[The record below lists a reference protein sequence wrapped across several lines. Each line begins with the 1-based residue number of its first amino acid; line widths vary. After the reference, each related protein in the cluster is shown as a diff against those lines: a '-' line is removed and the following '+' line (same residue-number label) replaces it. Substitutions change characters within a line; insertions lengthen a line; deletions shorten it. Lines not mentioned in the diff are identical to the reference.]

1 MADMNSLM
9 NSELYKPNSHK
20 AKQEEKERPPKD
32 IQKVVTGNVRSKDQP
47 MAKKMAKSFL
57 ADDVSNVKS
66 YIILDVLIPTIKEA
80 ISQIIKNGSDML
92 IFGDVKPS
100 GNIRKG
106 GGYNYN
112 GISSNKSMVTNPHRM
127 PNRRAMH
134 DFREVTF
141 ETRSDAMEVLSQ
153 LNELIENYGSATV
166 EDFYIFIGEGKT
178 AKYTDRKWGW
188 TNLEGRNI
196 ERVLGGG
203 YMIDLPPAEALE

>member
-1 MADMNSLM
+1 
-9 NSELYKPNSHK
+9 
-20 AKQEEKERPPKD
+20 
-32 IQKVVTGNVRSKDQP
+32 

-57 ADDVSNVKS
+57 ADDLSNVKS

-80 ISQIIKNGSDML
+80 VSQIIKNGSDML
-92 IFGDVKPS
+92 IFGDVKPL
-100 GNIRKG
+100 G
-106 GGYNYN
+106 GKRAGYNYN
-112 GISSNKSMVTNPHRM
+112 GISSSKSVVKSPHKTA
-127 PNRRAMH
+127 NRRAMH

-141 ETRSDAMEVLSQ
+141 ETRADAMEVLSQ

>member
-9 NSELYKPNSHK
+9 NSDLYKPNSHK
-20 AKQEEKERPPKD
+20 AKEEQRKPPKD
-32 IQKVVTGNVRSKDQP
+32 IQKVITGGVKSKEQP

-57 ADDVSNVKS
+57 ADDVANVKS

-92 IFGDVKPS
+92 IFGDVKPVS
-100 GNIRKG
+100 SRKS
-106 GGYNYN
+106 GYNYN
-112 GISSNKSMVTNPHRM
+112 GISSKSSMVTSPHRTA
-127 PNRRAMH
+127 NRRAMH

>member
-9 NSELYKPNSHK
+9 NSELYQPNSHK
-20 AKQEEKERPPKD
+20 AKKEAAQKPPKD
-32 IQKVVTGNVRSKDQP
+32 IQKVISGGIKSKEQP
-47 MAKKMAKSFL
+47 IAKKMAKSFL
-57 ADDVSNVKS
+57 ADDISNVKS
-66 YIILDVLIPTIKEA
+66 YILLDVLIPTIKEA

-92 IFGDVKPS
+92 IFGDVKPI
-100 GNIRKG
+100 GGRK

-112 GISSNKSMVTNPHRM
+112 GITSSKSSIVSSPHRTA
-127 PNRRAMH
+127 NRRAMH

>member
-9 NSELYKPNSHK
+9 NSDLYKPNSHK
-20 AKQEEKERPPKD
+20 AKKEEQQKPPKD
-32 IQKVVTGNVRSKDQP
+32 IQKVITGGIKSKEQP
-47 MAKKMAKSFL
+47 IAKKMAKSFL
-57 ADDVSNVKS
+57 ADDISNVKS
-66 YIILDVLIPTIKEA
+66 YILLDVLIPTIKEA

-92 IFGDVKPS
+92 IFGDVKPV
-100 GNIRKG
+100 GGKK

-112 GISSNKSMVTNPHRM
+112 GISSGKSSIMSSPHRTA
-127 PNRRAMH
+127 NRRAMH

>member
-9 NSELYKPNSHK
+9 NSDLYKPNSHK
-20 AKQEEKERPPKD
+20 AKKEQQQEKPPKE
-32 IQKVVTGNVRSKDQP
+32 IQKVVTGNVKSKEQP

-57 ADDVSNVKS
+57 ADDLSNVKS

-80 ISQIIKNGSDML
+80 VSQIIKNGSDML
-92 IFGDVKPS
+92 IFGDVKPL
-100 GNIRKG
+100 G
-106 GGYNYN
+106 GKRAGYNYN
-112 GISSNKSMVTNPHRM
+112 GISSSKSMVKNPHKTA
-127 PNRRAMH
+127 NRRAMH

>member
-9 NSELYKPNSHK
+9 NSDLYKPNSHK
-20 AKQEEKERPPKD
+20 SKKEIKELPPKNV
-32 IQKVVTGNVRSKDQP
+32 QKVVSGNVKSKEQP
-47 MAKKMAKSFL
+47 LAKKMVKGFL
-57 ADDVSNVKS
+57 ADDISNVKN
-66 YIILDVLIPTIKEA
+66 YIFMDVLIPTIKEA

-100 GNIRKG
+100 HNRL
-106 GGYNYN
+106 NYN
-112 GISSNKSMVTNPHRM
+112 GISKKNSNSLLQHRTV
-127 PNRRAMH
+127 NRRATH
-134 DFREVTF
+134 DFRDVTF

-166 EDFYIFIGEGKT
+166 EDFYTFIGEGQM

-188 TNLEGRNI
+188 TSLEGRNI

>member
-9 NSELYKPNSHK
+9 NSDLYKPNSHK
-20 AKQEEKERPPKD
+20 AKKEIKEKPPKNV
-32 IQKVVTGNVRSKDQP
+32 QKVVSGGVKTKEQP
-47 MAKKMAKSFL
+47 LAKKMAHSFL
-57 ADDVSNVKS
+57 ADDVANVKS

-100 GNIRKG
+100 SSRG

-112 GISSNKSMVTNPHRM
+112 GITKKSNNSLTHRTV
-127 PNRRAMH
+127 NRRATH
-134 DFREVTF
+134 DFRDVTF

-153 LNELIENYGSATV
+153 LNELIENYGNATV
-166 EDFYIFIGEGKT
+166 EDFYTFIGEGKT

-188 TNLEGRNI
+188 TDLEGRNI

>member
-9 NSELYKPNSHK
+9 NSELYQPNSHK
-20 AKQEEKERPPKD
+20 AKKEAAQKPPKD
-32 IQKVVTGNVRSKDQP
+32 IQKVISGGVKSKEQP

-57 ADDVSNVKS
+57 ADDISNVKS
-66 YIILDVLIPTIKEA
+66 YILLDVLIPTIKEA

-92 IFGDVKPS
+92 IFGDVKPI
-100 GNIRKG
+100 GGRK

-112 GISSNKSMVTNPHRM
+112 GITSGKSSIVSSPHRTA
-127 PNRRAMH
+127 NRRAMH

>member
-9 NSELYKPNSHK
+9 NSDLYKPNSHK
-20 AKQEEKERPPKD
+20 AKKEEQAKPPKD
-32 IQKVVTGNVRSKDQP
+32 IQKVITGGVKSKDQP
-47 MAKKMAKSFL
+47 MAKKMARSFL
-57 ADDVSNVKS
+57 ADDIANVKS

-92 IFGDVKPS
+92 IFGDVKPVGS
-100 GNIRKG
+100 TRR

-112 GISSNKSMVTNPHRM
+112 GISSGKTSMITNPHRTA
-127 PNRRAMH
+127 NRRAMH

>member
-9 NSELYKPNSHK
+9 NSDLYKPNSHK
-20 AKQEEKERPPKD
+20 AKKEQQQERPPKE
-32 IQKVVTGNVRSKDQP
+32 IQKVVTGNVKSKEQP

-57 ADDVSNVKS
+57 ADDLSNVKS

-80 ISQIIKNGSDML
+80 VSQIIKNGSDML
-92 IFGDVKPS
+92 IFGDVKPL
-100 GNIRKG
+100 G
-106 GGYNYN
+106 GKRAGYNYN
-112 GISSNKSMVTNPHRM
+112 GISSSKSMVKNPHKTA
-127 PNRRAMH
+127 NRRAMH

-141 ETRSDAMEVLSQ
+141 ETRADAMEVLSQ

>member
-100 GNIRKG
+100 GTRGVRLPLFFHKRDCWGDRGDSPAARPLRCCG
-106 GGYNYN
+106 GLAVRERT
-112 GISSNKSMVTNPHRM
+112 S
-127 PNRRAMH
+127 RRFA
-134 DFREVTF
+134 
-141 ETRSDAMEVLSQ
+141 
-153 LNELIENYGSATV
+153 
-166 EDFYIFIGEGKT
+166 
-178 AKYTDRKWGW
+178 
-188 TNLEGRNI
+188 
-196 ERVLGGG
+196 
-203 YMIDLPPAEALE
+203 PARRCC

>member
-9 NSELYKPNSHK
+9 NSDLYKPNSHK
-20 AKQEEKERPPKD
+20 AKKEQQQKPPKE
-32 IQKVVTGNVRSKDQP
+32 IQKVVTGNVKSKEQP

-57 ADDVSNVKS
+57 ADDLSNVKS

-80 ISQIIKNGSDML
+80 VSQIIKNGSDML
-92 IFGDVKPS
+92 IFGDVKPL
-100 GNIRKG
+100 G
-106 GGYNYN
+106 GKRAGYNYN
-112 GISSNKSMVTNPHRM
+112 GISSSKSMVKNPHKTA
-127 PNRRAMH
+127 NRRAMH

-141 ETRSDAMEVLSQ
+141 ETRADAMEVLSQ

>member
-9 NSELYKPNSHK
+9 NSDLYKPNSHK
-20 AKQEEKERPPKD
+20 AKKEEQQKPPKN
-32 IQKVVTGNVRSKDQP
+32 IQKVISGGVKSKDQP
-47 MAKKMAKSFL
+47 MAKKMARSFL
-57 ADDVSNVKS
+57 ADDVANVKS

-92 IFGDVKPS
+92 IFGDVRPIGGSK
-100 GNIRKG
+100 K

-112 GISSNKSMVTNPHRM
+112 GISSKNTITNPHRTA
-127 PNRRAMH
+127 NRRAMH

>member
-9 NSELYKPNSHK
+9 NSDLYKPNSQK
-20 AKQEEKERPPKD
+20 AKKEAKEKPPKNV
-32 IQKVVTGNVRSKDQP
+32 QKVVSGGVKSREQP
-47 MAKKMAKSFL
+47 LAKKMAHSFL
-57 ADDVSNVKS
+57 AEDMSNVKS

-92 IFGDVKPS
+92 IFGDVRPS
-100 GNIRKG
+100 RSNG
-106 GGYNYN
+106 GGFNYN
-112 GISSNKSMVTNPHRM
+112 GITKKSNTNILQRKTV
-127 PNRRAMH
+127 NRRATH
-134 DFREVTF
+134 DFRDVTF

-153 LNELIENYGSATV
+153 LNDLIEDYGNATV
-166 EDFYIFIGEGKT
+166 EDFYTFIGEGSM

>member
-9 NSELYKPNSHK
+9 NSDLYKPNSHK
-20 AKQEEKERPPKD
+20 AKKEQQQKPPKE
-32 IQKVVTGNVRSKDQP
+32 IQKVVTGNVKSKEQP

-57 ADDVSNVKS
+57 ADDLSNVKS

-80 ISQIIKNGSDML
+80 VSQIIKNGSDML
-92 IFGDVKPS
+92 IFGDVKPL
-100 GNIRKG
+100 G
-106 GGYNYN
+106 GKRAGYNYN
-112 GISSNKSMVTNPHRM
+112 GISSSKSMVKNPHKTA
-127 PNRRAMH
+127 NRRAMH

>member
-9 NSELYKPNSHK
+9 NSDLYKPNSHK
-20 AKQEEKERPPKD
+20 AKKEQQQKPPKE
-32 IQKVVTGNVRSKDQP
+32 IQKVVTGNVKSKEQP

-57 ADDVSNVKS
+57 ADDLSNVKS

-80 ISQIIKNGSDML
+80 VSQIIKNGSDML
-92 IFGDVKPS
+92 IFGDVKPL
-100 GNIRKG
+100 G
-106 GGYNYN
+106 GKRAGYNYN
-112 GISSNKSMVTNPHRM
+112 GISSSKSMVKSPHKTA
-127 PNRRAMH
+127 NRRAMH

-141 ETRSDAMEVLSQ
+141 ETRADAMEVLSQ